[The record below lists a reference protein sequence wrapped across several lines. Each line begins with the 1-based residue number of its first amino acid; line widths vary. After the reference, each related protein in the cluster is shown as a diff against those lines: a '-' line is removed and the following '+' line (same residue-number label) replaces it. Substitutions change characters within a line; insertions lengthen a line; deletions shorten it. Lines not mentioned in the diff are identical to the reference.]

1 MKYLVENLKKNIMYD
16 KKQILDSLNN
26 VGICVLEDYFSESDC
41 DQAIQDIERC
51 LVEHEDKVQS
61 LEAEGC
67 GGDERLFK
75 LENQSSV
82 AKKFGEDSFLR
93 DLATSFCEYN
103 SKTIQVVGAKLT
115 YDDNMITNSGGGWHV
130 DSRGKQ
136 FKALVYLSDVG
147 KNNGPYMYIP
157 NSANKQFN
165 LRSDSRGTRY
175 LDDVVENCDIEPF
188 TVVAKKGTVILTN
201 TSNIHRGA
209 IIKEGVRY
217 SLTNYYYKAD
227 EQTEKVMKS
236 KWGRWYLD
244 EK

>member
-1 MKYLVENLKKNIMYD
+1 MYNKD
-16 KKQILDSLNN
+16 EILNN
-26 VGICVLEDYFSESDC
+26 LESLGICVLEDYFSESDC
-41 DQAIQDIERC
+41 KQAIQDIDRC
-51 LVEHEDKVQS
+51 LIDYKNKVQS

-82 AKKFGEDSFLR
+82 AKKFGEDSFLQ
-93 DLATSFCEYN
+93 DLATSFCGYD
-103 SKTIQVVGAKLT
+103 SKTIQVVGGKLT
-115 YDDNMITNSGGGWHV
+115 HNDGKVTNSGGGWHV

-157 NSANKQFN
+157 NSSDKQIN
-165 LRSDSRGTRY
+165 LRNDSRGTRY
-175 LDDVVENCDIEPF
+175 LDDVVQNCGIEPF

-209 IIKEGVRY
+209 VIREGVRY

-227 EQTEKVMKS
+227 KQTEEVMRG